1 MHLKYSKGATL
12 LNQKAPQKIGADL
25 LISFK
30 LPEEKTQQ
38 IE

>member
-12 LNQKAPQKIGADL
+12 LNQKAPQKTGADL
-25 LISFK
+25 LISLK
-30 LPEEKTQQ
+30 VPEETQQ